1 MRAFGIELPT
11 WEAWADVVLKEA
23 EEGFEAPYR
32 VTPPYGPE
40 NPLEFDDPVAALLN
54 IRRKMEHGEPFFV
67 LWGTLKQEG
76 ELHQIASIS
85 VRRYESYFI
94 EEEQDTVFGTTVHSL
109 WSFSSQDDFAECVR
123 RLAADLRCSRVR
135 FYDLASTFDLFSKGT
150 RTIDEMVGR
159 GSE

>member
-1 MRAFGIELPT
+1 MRAFGIEPPT
-11 WEAWADVVLKEA
+11 FDAWADVVLQEA
-23 EEGFEAPYR
+23 LDGFRAPFQ
-32 VTPPYGPE
+32 VTPPYGQE
-40 NPLEFDDPVAALLN
+40 KPLCFDDPAAALKH
-54 IRRKMEHGEPFFV
+54 IRRSLEIGETFFV

-85 VRRYESYFI
+85 VRSNESYYI
-94 EEEQDTVFGTTVHSL
+94 EQEQDTVFRTTVHSL
-109 WSFSSQDDFAECVR
+109 WSFRNQEDFAECVR

-135 FYDLASTFDLFSKGT
+135 FYDLASTFDLFSKET